1 MSFPPTKYMGSK
13 QALLPFIL
21 GSVSHLKFDSVLDAF
36 SGSACVAYEFKRR
49 GYQVHSNDF
58 LRFAFCVAHAT
69 IENNGTRLDEDDL
82 SLLLRPNKRAQTF
95 IQETFADLYFE
106 AEEDAFL
113 DTLWANI
120 QNLETRLK
128 RSLALASACRAA
140 MKKRPRG
147 IFTFTGTKGWDGR
160 NDLKLTLR
168 EQFLESVRLFNA
180 AVFSNGRRNRAF
192 CSNVFDIDPEPY
204 DLVYIDTPY
213 ISPYSDCD
221 YTRRYH
227 FLEGLCTY
235 WSDVELLPHTL
246 TKKIRSY
253 PTDFSTK
260 DKATEAFRRLFEHF
274 EDSILVVSYSS
285 NGIPSKVEMVRLL
298 KEYKKTVE
306 VKQISHR
313 YSHGNHNHK
322 IGDNNNSVIEY
333 LYVAT

>member
-1 MSFPPTKYMGSK
+1 MGSK
-13 QALLPFIL
+13 RALLPFIL
-21 GSVSHLKFDSVLDAF
+21 DNISHLKFDKVLDAF

-58 LRFAFCVAHAT
+58 LRFAFRVAHAT
-69 IENNGTRLDEDDL
+69 IENNGTRIDEDDL
-82 SLLLRPNKRAQTF
+82 SLLLRRNKHAQNF
-95 IQETFADLYFE
+95 IQKTFADLYF
-106 AEEDAFL
+106 AREEDAFL
-113 DTLWANI
+113 DNLWANI
-120 QNLETRLK
+120 QELTNSLK

-147 IFTFTGTKGWDGR
+147 IFTFTGKKGWDGR
-160 NDLKLTLR
+160 NDLRLSLR
-168 EQFLESVRLFNA
+168 EQFLEAVRQFNA
-180 AVFSNGRRNRAF
+180 AVFSNHRRNRAF

-213 ISPYSDCD
+213 VSPYSDCD

-235 WSDVELLPHTL
+235 WNEVELMPHTL

-260 DKATEAFRRLFEHF
+260 EKATEAFSHLFEHF
-274 EDSILVVSYSS
+274 QDSILVVSYSS
-285 NGIPSKVEMVRLL
+285 NAIPSKYEMVRLL
-298 KEYKKTVE
+298 KEYKRKVE
-306 VKQISHR
+306 VKQVNHR
-313 YSHGNHNHK
+313 YSHGNQNRK
-322 IGDNNNSVIEY
+322 VGDNNNSVLEY

>member
-1 MSFPPTKYMGSK
+1 MGSK
-13 QALLPFIL
+13 RALLPFIL
-21 GSVSHLKFDSVLDAF
+21 DSISHLKFDKVLDAF
-36 SGSACVAYEFKRR
+36 SGSACVAYEFKHR

-58 LRFAFCVAHAT
+58 LRFAYRVAHAT
-69 IENNGTRLDEDDL
+69 IQNNDSRLDEDDL
-82 SLLLRPNKRAQTF
+82 RLLLRPNKRAPTF

-113 DTLWANI
+113 DNLWANI
-120 QNLETRLK
+120 QQLKNSLK

-147 IFTFTGTKGWDGR
+147 IFTFTGKKGWDGR
-160 NDLKLTLR
+160 NDLKLSMC
-168 EQFLESVRLFNA
+168 EQFLEAVRQFNA
-180 AVFSNGRRNRAF
+180 AVFSNRRRNRAF

-204 DLVYIDTPY
+204 ELIYIDPPY
-213 ISPYSDCD
+213 VSPYSDCD

-235 WSDVELLPHTL
+235 WTDVELMPQTL

-274 EDSILVVSYSS
+274 RSSILVVSYSS
-285 NGIPSKVEMVRLL
+285 NAIPSKVEMVRLL
-298 KEYKKTVE
+298 KEYKKNVE
-306 VKQISHR
+306 VRQVNHR

-322 IGDNNNSVIEY
+322 VGDNNNSVIEY
-333 LYVAT
+333 LYVAS